1 MPRTTITDVA
11 ARARVSPATVSRVL
25 NGIATVRPAHRDRVL
40 RAARDLGYRPNGVA
54 RNLRRRQT
62 EMIAVLI
69 SDVENPH
76 FAEMVRAVEDAAYSR
91 RQRVVLCNS
100 DESADKQRDYI
111 EIIARE
117 RVQGAIIVANDPAGP
132 ELTALLDLGI
142 SVVAFDRPLVD
153 ERADSVLVD
162 NRGAA
167 RLATRHLLDAGH
179 TAVAFVSGPPTVYTA
194 AERVAGYREAMEQA
208 GLAAIVEHGDF
219 RVDGGRNATA
229 RLLEQRPEVTG
240 LIVANN
246 LMSLGALHALRLAG
260 ASPALV
266 GFDDPIWARMIDPA
280 LTAVAQPVRAMS
292 ERAVE
297 LLLEQIAGERT
308 EPRHEVF
315 DLKLRVRD
323 SCRTIAPG
331 TWKD

>member
-11 ARARVSPATVSRVL
+11 ARARVSSATVSRVL
-25 NGIATVRPAHRDRVL
+25 NGVATVKSEHRERVL
-40 RAARDLGYRPNGVA
+40 KAARDLGYHPNGVA

-76 FAEMVRAVEDAAYSR
+76 FAEMVRAVEDAAYRSR
-91 RQRVVLCNS
+91 RRVVLCNS
-100 DESADKQRDYI
+100 DENADKQRDYI

-132 ELTALLDLGI
+132 ELSDLLDLGI
-142 SVVAFDRPLVD
+142 SLVGFDRPLRD

-162 NRGAA
+162 NRAGAG
-167 RLATRHLLDAGH
+167 LATRHLLDAGH
-179 TAVAFVSGPPTVYTA
+179 ERIGFVTGPPTVYTA
-194 AERVAGYREAMEQA
+194 TERAAGYEGAMAAA
-208 GLAAIVEHGDF
+208 GAEAIVEHGDF
-219 RVDGGRNATA
+219 RVDGGRAATA
-229 RLLEQRPEVTG
+229 RLLERRPDITG

-246 LMSLGALHALRLAG
+246 LMSLGALHALRVAG
-260 ASPALV
+260 ASPAMV
-266 GFDDPIWARMIDPA
+266 GFDDPLWASMIDPA
-280 LTAVAQPVRAMS
+280 LTVLAQPVREMS
-292 ERAVE
+292 QRAVE
-297 LLLEQIAGERT
+297 LLLERIAGERT

-315 DLKLRVRD
+315 DLELRVRD
-323 SCRTIAPG
+323 SCRTNAPG